1 VRLTWATFGML
12 FNRRHPTTI
21 ARRSKTS
28 ESCTS
33 NSTIDGVC
41 VTTLATSFLPPLYHH
56 RWLFLHLL
64 QREIK
69 VRYQGS
75 ALGMLWA
82 LLTPLL
88 MLLIYTFV
96 FSVVFTS
103 RWRDTDSSPVTFVLL
118 LLPGLLTFN
127 LLAECFSRAPSLIV
141 SNPTYVKK
149 VVFPIEL
156 LPIIS
161 LGSSLFHFVIGLA
174 VWLLAHLIAVGMP
187 PISALLLPV
196 VLLPFLLFICG
207 ISWFLA
213 SVGVYLRDISQVTG
227 LAVQALM
234 FLSPIFYPISAVPE
248 AFRFLMYCNP
258 LTVSI
263 EMIRGVLYWGQ
274 APQLATL
281 VLTYAIGISVA
292 SLGFSWFQRTR
303 SGFADVL

>member
-1 VRLTWATFGML
+1 
-12 FNRRHPTTI
+12 
-21 ARRSKTS
+21 
-28 ESCTS
+28 
-33 NSTIDGVC
+33 
-41 VTTLATSFLPPLYHH
+41 
-56 RWLFLHLL
+56 
-64 QREIK
+64 
-69 VRYQGS
+69 
-75 ALGMLWA
+75 
-82 LLTPLL
+82 
-88 MLLIYTFV
+88 
-96 FSVVFTS
+96 
-103 RWRDTDSSPVTFVLL
+103 
-118 LLPGLLTFN
+118 
-127 LLAECFSRAPSLIV
+127 
-141 SNPTYVKK
+141 
-149 VVFPIEL
+149 
-156 LPIIS
+156 
-161 LGSSLFHFVIGLA
+161 VIGLA